1 MISARRSRGGNEAGE
16 RTQWAKQ
23 ESHHQDNGLAL
34 AHGSGS
40 HGHQDGDH
48 RIRCE
53 GNADAAV
60 EAEEHDRCEGHVNH
74 PPCQEIGTL
83 IHPWIMT
90 LFPRLAQAI
99 KS

>member
-1 MISARRSRGGNEAGE
+1 
-16 RTQWAKQ
+16 
-23 ESHHQDNGLAL
+23 
-34 AHGSGS
+34 
-40 HGHQDGDH
+40 
-48 RIRCE
+48 
-53 GNADAAV
+53 V